1 LENKLFALRKEG
13 GKDMEIVSNGECRAE
28 FTEEEQE
35 ILKKSEQILDE
46 ARIKVFEEGSGT
58 EVEDELQY
66 FLEDTSNSLR
76 RIIEGRY

>member
-1 LENKLFALRKEG
+1 
-13 GKDMEIVSNGECRAE
+13 MEIVSNGECRAE

-35 ILKKSEQILDE
+35 ILKKAEQILDE
-46 ARIKVFEEGSGT
+46 AQIKVFEEGSGT

>member
-1 LENKLFALRKEG
+1 
-13 GKDMEIVSNGECRAE
+13 MEIVSNGECRAE